1 MVQSNLEINSKEQN
15 YEEGRRYPRL
25 DIDLGAII
33 EFSLQN
39 EYFQPS
45 YKGLIIDSSLG
56 GCGIVTVNK
65 DFKLFQENKIFYVK
79 VPEENNFLKTKIVWF
94 KRVDNN
100 VFRLGLE
107 YLDEVL
113 TTDN

>member
-1 MVQSNLEINSKEQN
+1 MIQTNPEINSTEQ
-15 YEEGRRYPRL
+15 ERQESRRYPRL
-25 DIDLGAII
+25 DIDLGTII

-39 EYFQPS
+39 EDFQPS

-65 DFKLFQENKIFYVK
+65 EFKLFQENKICYVK
-79 VPEENNFLKTKIVWF
+79 APEENHIIIKTKIVWF
-94 KRVDNN
+94 KTIDNN

-107 YLDEVL
+107 YS
-113 TTDN
+113 NS